1 MHPRIF
7 LTAEKVSALR
17 SVDEIRKSTRTG
29 HGARLWEEIRAGAQA
44 DVKDDPLVPASTFPG
59 RDPVQAQHANRD
71 FTVCRAVQMRL
82 HRCALAAL
90 LTNRRRYSD
99 AALRQME
106 ALFDEEAWPEW
117 RDLSHQFL
125 GIPADL
131 RTGMLSK
138 SVALAYDWIQPMLM
152 QGQRDWVLD
161 GIERCGIEPFRQSVA
176 AGAWWFHGNTNWTTC
191 VTGGLGIAGM
201 ALGSDHAQAP
211 HLVDLS
217 LPPMRDYQKVLG
229 PEGEHN
235 ESVAYAGSMEAP
247 VEYWTAYRY
256 YTDAADN
263 VLERAEFAAF
273 ARWYMHFVVPPGCVA
288 PFGDSHPGG
297 PPQVSMYAALAAAT
311 RDGVLQW
318 FYLNHCGASER
329 RDPVMELLCY
339 DPAVKPV
346 SPEGR
351 MPRSRAYRAH
361 GACVSSRS
369 DWDPRAACMVYS
381 KGGHGNETH
390 GHHDAGQVCIEAE
403 GAPLIVDLGAPSLY
417 PADFFGPNRWK
428 YYNAG
433 AWGHNVLV
441 FGGREMRTGEDDR
454 AAITAAEFDDARGG
468 YWVLD
473 TTALYDGARAV
484 RRTVVHLLPG
494 VVAVLDDAELEQKE
508 SVSLRWHT
516 ADRCEPEAD
525 GSFVVRAAQASLAG
539 RVARLD
545 GGDVEVSRGE
555 HEYAEPFDRGRIG
568 DPLEQRR
575 ESFIEGR
582 LTAKSCRLLTLFAVF
597 RAGEETGRWE
607 EAAGD
612 WKIETPDGTVS
623 VTVPGK
629 ALTVRNLR
637 TAAGWDVTTA

>member
-1 MHPRIF
+1 M
-7 LTAEKVSALR
+7 TGKV
-17 SVDEIRKSTRTG
+17 G
-29 HGARLWEEIRAGAQA
+29 Q
-44 DVKDDPLVPASTFPG
+44 
-59 RDPVQAQHANRD
+59 N
-71 FTVCRAVQMRL
+71 
-82 HRCALAAL
+82 RCAMAAL
-90 LTNRRRYSD
+90 LTDRRRYSD

-106 ALFDEEAWPEW
+106 ALFDEQEWPEW

-138 SVALAYDWIQPMLM
+138 SVALAYDWIHPLLM

-161 GIERCGIEPFRQSVA
+161 GIERCGIEPFLKSAA

-201 ALGSDHAQAP
+201 ALGNDYAQAP

-217 LPPMRDYQKVLG
+217 LPPMRDYLTVLG

-273 ARWYMHFVVPPGCVA
+273 ARWYMYFVVPPGCVA
-288 PFGDSHPGG
+288 PFGDAHPGG
-297 PPQVSMYAALAAAT
+297 PPQASMYAALAAAK

-318 FYLNHCGASER
+318 FYVKNCGASDR

-339 DPAVKPV
+339 DASVEPTT
-346 SPEGR
+346 PEGR
-351 MPRSRAYRAH
+351 MPRGRAYHAH
-361 GACVSSRS
+361 GACISSRS
-369 DWDPRAACMVYS
+369 DWNPRAACVVYS

-403 GAPLIVDLGAPSLY
+403 GAPLIVDLGMPSLY

-433 AWGHNVLV
+433 AWGHNVLM

-454 AAITAAEFDDARGG
+454 AAITAAEVDDARGG
-468 YWVLD
+468 SWALD

-494 VVAVLDDAELEQKE
+494 VIAVLDDAELEQEE

-525 GSFVVRAAQASLAG
+525 GSFVVRGAQASLAG
-539 RVARLD
+539 RVVCLSAAPGQGTRPTTATCRPGALT
-545 GGDVEVSRGE
+545 GRPAMEVSRGE
-555 HEYAEPFDRGRIG
+555 HEYAEPFDKGRIG

-575 ESFIEGR
+575 ESFIEAR
-582 LTAKSCRLLTLFAVF
+582 LTAKSCRLLSLFAVF
-597 RAGEETGRWE
+597 HAGEEVEQWE
-607 EAAGD
+607 EAGGG

-623 VTVPGK
+623 VTVAEK

-637 TAAGWDVTTA
+637 KAAGWDVTTA